1 MPDAERDGEAAV
13 RALICQENF
22 EFRWVKTPLFAEK
35 KSFVRKM
42 GKNKHFSQHVVY
54 EPFTEITRSFATK
67 GFLICSTSR
76 CDLRHFTS

>member
-1 MPDAERDGEAAV
+1 MRAV
-13 RALICQENF
+13 ICQENF

-35 KSFVRKM
+35 KSFVRKT
-42 GKNKHFSQHVVY
+42 GKISIFSQHIVY

-67 GFLICSTSR
+67 GFLICGTSR